1 MRFADSIPGTN
12 AVPVWPPQ
20 FTSAKPGED
29 DGNDDEDVDEA
40 AEHSADYGSGQR
52 VHEFRAGC
60 ARELRWR
67 ATWSVKSGTDPFMP
81 LWTFPA
87 LLYRFKLDPKNRRR
101 AGHTGSDGRCNVA
114 LLLHS
119 CGCNS
124 LVN

>member
-67 ATWSVKSGTDPFMP
+67 ATWSVKSRTAPSRGIEKQAFAPTPSYP
-81 LWTFPA
+81 PCT
-87 LLYRFKLDPKNRRR
+87 KTRRR
-101 AGHTGSDGRCNVA
+101 GNVA
-114 LLLHS
+114 
-119 CGCNS
+119 NP
-124 LVN
+124 